1 MRTTAL
7 ILAAATALCCVSC
20 GKSSSSDENDTNIT
34 GKWRINGEGADG
46 GYIFEDNG
54 TACVYFNPVDTYFEN
69 GDLFLSGTHVGGD
82 RLSYD
87 GDILKATL
95 MDEDILILDR
105 IGEPDASSY
114 EGSYVITGG
123 TMLEGIMKSLNID
136 TNEPPELQFRV
147 EDNKATVV
155 AVDVIDYT
163 FDGKTLDLRGK
174 HGFPSSSGEAERK
187 GSSITIKRENGT
199 SRTLNKVK

>member
-1 MRTTAL
+1 
-7 ILAAATALCCVSC
+7 
-20 GKSSSSDENDTNIT
+20 
-34 GKWRINGEGADG
+34 
-46 GYIFEDNG
+46 
-54 TACVYFNPVDTYFEN
+54 
-69 GDLFLSGTHVGGD
+69 
-82 RLSYD
+82 
-87 GDILKATL
+87 
-95 MDEDILILDR
+95 
-105 IGEPDASSY
+105 
-114 EGSYVITGG
+114 
-123 TMLEGIMKSLNID
+123 MKSLNID

>member
-1 MRTTAL
+1 M
-7 ILAAATALCCVSC
+7 LAAATALCCVSC
-20 GKSSSSDENDTNIT
+20 GKGSSSVENDTDIT

-54 TACVYFNPVDTYFEN
+54 TACVYYNPVNTYFEN
-69 GDLFLSGTHVGGD
+69 GDLFISGTHVGGD
-82 RLSYD
+82 RLSFD

-95 MDEDILILDR
+95 MDEEVLVLDR

-114 EGSYVITGG
+114 EGDYVITGG
-123 TMLEGIMKSLNID
+123 KMLDGIMDSLNID
-136 TNEPPELQFRV
+136 TNDPPELQFRV
-147 EDNKATVV
+147 ENSQAAIV

-163 FDGKTLDLRGK
+163 FDGKTLDLKGK